1 MFKFKIVSLFSIV
14 FAFFLAITNVV
25 QAEDVMS
32 QLHPQE
38 IIKKSTKEMLQALRD
53 NKEAL
58 EQEPAIIYG
67 FVKDILLPNF
77 DFNKMSKLALGKN
90 WRKADVQQK
99 SAFTKEFRLLIIR
112 TYSTAMVEYA
122 DNEIVF
128 LPFKGDLEKKKVKI
142 KTEVLQAGGP
152 SIPMALSMYLNKEK
166 AWKIYDVKI
175 DGISLV
181 TNYRSTFA
189 NKIRK
194 SGLAQLIDDLAA
206 RNAVIKETEEVSE

>member
-1 MFKFKIVSLFSIV
+1 
-14 FAFFLAITNVV
+14 
-25 QAEDVMS
+25 
-32 QLHPQE
+32 
-38 IIKKSTKEMLQALRD
+38 MLQTLID
-53 NKEAL
+53 NKEVL
-58 EQEPAIIYG
+58 EQEPALIYG

-90 WRKADVQQK
+90 WRKADADEKVE
-99 SAFTKEFRLLIIR
+99 FVKELRLLIIR

-122 DNEIVF
+122 DNEIIF
-128 LPFKGDLEKKKVKI
+128 LPFKGKLEKKKVKV

-166 AWKIYDVKI
+166 VWKIYDVKI

-189 NKIRK
+189 NQIRK
-194 SGLAQLIDDLAA
+194 EGMAQLIADLAK
-206 RNAVIKETEEVSE
+206 RNAGIKETEEAGE